1 MMVVRTVIVGTHV
14 VGSLRGCPAGLLEKV
29 DVVREI
35 LRRTVKEA
43 GLHPVG
49 ESFHQFEP
57 FGVTGVIILSE
68 SHLSVHTWPEKNLV
82 AVDVFTC
89 GKEGNA
95 ELGFDILSKH
105 FNAVDID
112 KRKLQR

>member
-1 MMVVRTVIVGTHV
+1 MVRIVIVGTHV
-14 VGSLRGCPAGLLEKV
+14 FGSLRGCPAGLLEKV
-29 DVVREI
+29 DVVRDI

-68 SHLSVHTWPEKNLV
+68 SHLSVHTWPERNLV

-89 GKEGNA
+89 GREGNA
-95 ELGFDILSKH
+95 ELGFDILSKN
-105 FNAVDID
+105 FSAASID
-112 KRKLQR
+112 KQKIQR